1 VSEHPAA
8 IGKYRVDRVLGEG
21 AMGVVYQGHDPHIDR
36 VVAIKTLHAHLV
48 ARAERAAWLDRFA
61 REAKAAGRC
70 LHPNLVT
77 VFDYLEVEGRPYI
90 VMEYIEAPSLAARM
104 AVPPPVPLGE
114 VEGLMRQIL
123 EGLAHIHA
131 AGIVHRDVKPEN
143 LLLLA
148 DGRLKIADFGVARV
162 ESLGATWSGM
172 IGTPA
177 YMSPEQFAGRPADHR
192 ADLFAAGVILYE
204 LLSGQK
210 PFPTGSL
217 GELQAALMAGRH
229 RPLAEAAPGVPP
241 HLEMLVARALH
252 PEPAGRFATAR
263 DFAAALATA
272 LRGGALAAFEGWD
285 RTIIAPAPGAR
296 SAPASVGASVGGS
309 LADRM
314 PKAVFAQ
321 IETLLAERI
330 GPIARVVLRNA
341 AASTNEID
349 RLVDMLCGQVAA
361 PDRDAFRA
369 AARRLLG
376 AGGEE
381 GGAGLSPEVLAEL
394 TRLLTRHVGPIARL
408 LVRKAAAESRTRAEL
423 TQSLAAHIASEADR
437 AAFLRSVA

>member
-296 SAPASVGASVGGS
+296 SAPASVGASV
-309 LADRM
+309 
-314 PKAVFAQ
+314 
-321 IETLLAERI
+321 RI